1 MSATRESFF
10 STRAAQGHLS
20 VFFFLFASLLSAAL
34 NTKDLDVFIKRN
46 QESGFGFRVLGG
58 EGPDQP
64 VGNSCGGEM
73 DGWMDGMMRR

>member
-1 MSATRESFF
+1 MCPLPFPHFPRPAP
-10 STRAAQGHLS
+10 
-20 VFFFLFASLLSAAL
+20 

-64 VGNSCGGEM
+64 VSTLPERLIHPGSASIKTLGTL
-73 DGWMDGMMRR
+73 WAV